1 MPRRFRLLPFLAL
14 VLVAALPAPA
24 SAAPSCTRGA
34 AKQLARGGDVVVV
47 AITRKPRN
55 QETRRDSVYGCRA
68 RTGRRFFLF
77 VSRDFGLDLIERDTF
92 TILDGRHVGVIRTF
106 EGGISESRTARTYDV
121 VTRKRIR
128 ATTRCDRRDQ
138 GDFSG
143 PYEVMFLRG
152 GGIAYTC
159 NQLWVTDAK
168 GERQLEPEG
177 TDVRQLAVS
186 TDGPFAQRLY
196 WTTYAGPNAETETV
210 RSAVL

>member
-1 MPRRFRLLPFLAL
+1 MLRLLPFLA
-14 VLVAALPAPA
+14 VAAVLALP
-24 SAAPSCTRGA
+24 SAAGAATPSCTRGGA
-34 AKQLARGGDVVVV
+34 ALLARGGDVFVVSI
-47 AITRKPRN
+47 ARKPRG

-68 RTGRRFFLF
+68 RTGKRFFMF
-77 VSRDFGLDLIERDTF
+77 ASRDFGLDLIERDTF
-92 TILDGRHVGVIRTF
+92 TIIDGRHVGVIRNF

-121 VTRKRIR
+121 VTRKRLR

-143 PYEVMFLRG
+143 PYEVMFLRN

-168 GERQLEPEG
+168 GERRLEPEG
-177 TDVRQLAVS
+177 TDARQLAVS

-196 WTTYAGPNAETETV
+196 WTVYTGTDIETETV